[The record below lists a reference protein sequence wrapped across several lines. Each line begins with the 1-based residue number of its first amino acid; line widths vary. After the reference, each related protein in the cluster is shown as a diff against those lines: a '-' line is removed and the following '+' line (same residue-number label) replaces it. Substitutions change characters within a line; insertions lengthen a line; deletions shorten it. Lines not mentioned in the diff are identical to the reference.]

1 VGGEPGA
8 GGSSGQSPLLLQVSM
23 LAREHP
29 DGLESYFSIKVLS
42 DKQAAVLVNT
52 LSSMDVN
59 ILKVH

>member
-1 VGGEPGA
+1 
-8 GGSSGQSPLLLQVSM
+8 
-23 LAREHP
+23 
-29 DGLESYFSIKVLS
+29 VLS